1 MEEII
6 LKAKMGPPVS
16 KLVHHHIVV
25 TKELSSA
32 SLVETRKMRRINR
45 KQIMNTTAAK
55 RELIEAVR
63 IAKKQTKREG
73 KKTLKRIV
81 DGIHINANK
90 NLAPAIKADTLEKIH
105 VLIEEIMGESV
116 TADNEY
122 TTTLR
127 AGKIVALMRTLEVIK
142 K

>member
-1 MEEII
+1 M
-6 LKAKMGPPVS
+6 KAKMGPPVS
-16 KLVHHHIVV
+16 KLVNHHVVV
-25 TKELSSA
+25 TKELTSA
-32 SLVETRKMRRINR
+32 SLVETYKKRKIVG
-45 KQIMNTTAAK
+45 KQSPSEYEAK

-63 IAKKQTKREG
+63 IARRQTKREG